1 MRNADRQ
8 WPPRQPPRS
17 FPPKQERLE
26 QRKPM
31 TIVAGFPGSGFVA
44 LAADSE
50 EGGGIAKSSVHK
62 IALIDKG
69 NCKCLIGGAG
79 HGDFIDLAV
88 QHAEEQIPVTGD
100 VKVIRQKLETIV
112 TDIYAN
118 RIERYPEHQQDQLS
132 FELLCAVWSKK
143 DGQPK
148 LVRVVRSA
156 ALVKKTPEA
165 IGSGTYLARY
175 LFDTLGGS
183 TGGLNILQAMRLLT
197 HVIAQ
202 AKKYVSY
209 CGGATQ
215 AVSIASDGRYVEI
228 PENLINQ
235 YRLMDSVIVEDIAR
249 VVFYATDPIST
260 EMNGEKLKLALEA
273 GIAQWSARLIPKLFA
288 ATGLPAVA
296 IAQQQQAAA
305 AAAAAAEKPPEDQPI
320 NPTNS
325 STDQT

>member
-1 MRNADRQ
+1 
-8 WPPRQPPRS
+8 
-17 FPPKQERLE
+17 
-26 QRKPM
+26 M
-31 TIVAGFPGSGFVA
+31 TIVAGFPGNGFVV

-62 IALIDKG
+62 IALVDKG

-100 VKVIRQKLETIV
+100 VKTIRQRLEAIV

-118 RIERYPEHQQDQLS
+118 RIANYHEHQQDDLS

-143 DGQPK
+143 DGQPR
-148 LVRVVRSA
+148 LVRVRRSA
-156 ALVKKTPEA
+156 ALLKKTPEA

-183 TGGLNILQAMRLLT
+183 TDLNLFQAMRLLT

-215 AVSIASDGRYVEI
+215 AVSIATDGRVIEV

-235 YRLMDSVIVEDIAR
+235 YRLMDSAIVEDIAR
-249 VVFYATDPIST
+249 VVFYATDPIAT
-260 EMNGEKLKLALEA
+260 EMNGEKIKLALEV
-273 GIAQWSARLIPKLFA
+273 GLAQWNARLLPKLFA
-288 ATGLPAVA
+288 AMGLPAA
-296 IAQQQQAAA
+296 LIAQQQQAAA
-305 AAAAAAEKPPEDQPI
+305 AAKSPDVQPSSS
-320 NPTNS
+320 TSS
-325 STDQT
+325 STDHT